1 MPSKNA
7 LFYRGVVRFS
17 ILLDAA
23 ARYRIA
29 TTILSGVSLISKT
42 CNFWARTRFQS
53 QPRTGMGTL
62 LWLLL
67 VHAGC
72 RFAGRITNALA
83 CKQISVTLEQVV
95 TEESKDERY
104 Y

>member
-1 MPSKNA
+1 
-7 LFYRGVVRFS
+7 
-17 ILLDAA
+17 
-23 ARYRIA
+23 
-29 TTILSGVSLISKT
+29 
-42 CNFWARTRFQS
+42 
-53 QPRTGMGTL
+53 MGTL

-95 TEESKDERY
+95 TEESKDERFY
-104 Y
+104 